1 VAGAAR
7 RKFFSPKY
15 QHFMQFSMQVVNYF
29 VNARRWSV
37 LSGFAGEFHGAFA

>member
-1 VAGAAR
+1 
-7 RKFFSPKY
+7 
-15 QHFMQFSMQVVNYF
+15 MQVVNYF